1 MQFDLLKTEDIDKN
15 GLYLDFFQVYNWG
28 VFDSKVYTM
37 RCGKKATLLTGLN
50 GSGKTTLVDAFLS
63 LIVPPRQRFYN
74 QSAGAE
80 SKRERDEISYV
91 LGTYGNKRE
100 EEFTSG
106 TAKNL
111 RTKENCISILLG
123 CFVLGDDQRPITL
136 MQVRFFSGG
145 GALQKI
151 YSITHTRLSIEEI
164 QKAGIDFT
172 PQSNWKKRMT
182 EVFGT
187 KFYADNF
194 APYAEA
200 FSQLAGLRSDRA
212 LYLFSQTVG
221 LKGVGNLNDFIRT
234 YMFEGRDTE
243 RDFDD
248 LVKHYEELSQIYNE
262 IEKAQEQI
270 RLLQE
275 ILDAGKIFG
284 DCEQKNRTLKQF
296 KTILQ
301 LWYIQTVLNTITKR
315 IVVLQQEKLLADNKR
330 NMLEAEIK
338 QLEADMD
345 SLKAVIQKNSTAI
358 LIKEIEH
365 KIQFNELRLQTCRN
379 NVRDYEQCARV
390 LSLEIPQTEKKF
402 NENIKLLPELKKQLS
417 AERGLLYKSSL
428 ERNAQNQVNK
438 KEEQAI
444 IEELESLSKRTTNIP
459 AHNIGIR
466 DQICAHIGCSEK
478 ELVFAGELLQVAKEE
493 SRWEAAI
500 EKLLHN
506 FALCLLVPPHLYTKV
521 NTYAATHNLR
531 GRLVY
536 LKTDTKPQLK
546 KSFPEKNSLIAK
558 LEIQKKHELSDWLEA
573 YLYDTFDYICTDD
586 TEAFSRAAKALTS
599 TGLIKSKIRHEKDDR
614 PQQPGRQAFVLG
626 WDNIQKRQEL
636 SFSLKKLQNEIAKDD
651 TALEDS
657 QKKQDDITDQ
667 LTILAGLEK
676 VQFWDDLDVQKYSA
690 VLNASLEEKE
700 AILRGD
706 KELRQLENK
715 LQGLQIE
722 KQTKEEARTGYIETS
737 SKAEQQLTD
746 IRIKQERFTAQLHQY
761 ADRESEET
769 QRALA
774 VFAEHFSVQ
783 KTFEQPEVVDAERDR
798 IESALNKESE
808 QAETAVRNAER
819 KVREKMSAVK
829 NPKPDIKRKFPSWEA
844 DVRDFQ
850 AEVSG
855 LADFQAFY
863 DRVNRDDLPSCRKKF
878 KLIFNEHVKND
889 ITNFKTILDTGR
901 QQIIV
906 GIEELNKSLK
916 TIPYSKNP
924 PTYIKLENRKTTD
937 QSIKDF
943 QALLLAAL
951 PDSASIF
958 NRTSGSEFEEYKKIE
973 TLIAYLKEN
982 DPRRKKVL
990 DVRQWFNFAAI
1001 EYYLNDNTQKQYYED
1016 SASLSGGEKS
1026 KLTYTILASAIAFQ
1040 FGITG
1045 GEGCSLRLVIID
1057 EVFSKIDMDNS
1068 CYAMELFKEIGLQ
1081 MILVT
1086 PMDKINIVED
1096 YIASVHITEK
1106 HNDNTSRLL
1115 DITID
1120 RYQKEKERVTTS
1132 GIL

>member
-1 MQFDLLKTEDIDKN
+1 MQFDLLKTDDIDKN
-15 GLYLDFFQVYNWG
+15 GMYLDFFQVYNWG

-111 RTKENCISILLG
+111 RTKEKCISILLG
-123 CFVLGDDQRPITL
+123 CFVLGDDQGPVTL
-136 MQVRFFSGG
+136 MQVRSFSGG
-145 GALQKI
+145 GVLQKV
-151 YSITHTRLSIEEI
+151 YSITHKRLTIEEI

-172 PQSNWKKRMT
+172 PQTNWKKPMT
-182 EVFGT
+182 DIFGT
-187 KFYADNF
+187 KFYGDNF
-194 APYAEA
+194 SSYSEA

-262 IEKAQEQI
+262 IEKAEEQL

-275 ILDAGKIFG
+275 ILDAGKVFE
-284 DCEQKNRTLKQF
+284 DCEQKNSTLKQF
-296 KTILQ
+296 KMILP
-301 LWYIQTVLNTITKR
+301 LWYAKAILAAIEKR
-315 IVVLQQEKLLADNKR
+315 ILVLQQEKLYADNTTT
-330 NMLEAEIK
+330 MLEAEIK
-338 QLEADMD
+338 QLD
-345 SLKAVIQKNSTAI
+345 SDIDSVKAVIQNNSTAI
-358 LIKEIEH
+358 LIKEIEY
-365 KIQFNELRLQTCRN
+365 KIQSTESKLQSCRH
-379 NVRDYEQCARV
+379 NVHDYEQCAHV
-390 LSLEIPQTEKKF
+390 LLLEVPQTEKKF
-402 NENIKLLPELKKQLS
+402 NENIKRLPELKKQLNTEKDS
-417 AERGLLYKSSL
+417 LYASSL
-428 ERNAQNQVNK
+428 ERNAQNQANK

-444 IEELESLSKRTTNIP
+444 TEELESLSKRTTNIP
-459 AHNIGIR
+459 AHNIRIR
-466 DQICAHIGCSEK
+466 DQICANLDCSEK
-478 ELVFAGELLQVAKEE
+478 DLAFAGELLQVAKEE

-506 FALCLLVPPHLYTKV
+506 FALCLLVPPHLYAQV
-521 NTYAATHNLR
+521 NQYAATHNLR

-546 KSFPEKNSLIAK
+546 KNIPEKNSLIAK
-558 LEIQKKHELSDWLEA
+558 LEIQRKHELSDWLEA
-573 YLYDTFDYICTDD
+573 YLHDTFDYICTDD

-599 TGLIKSKIRHEKDDR
+599 TGLIKAKIRHEKDDR
-614 PQQPGRQAFVLG
+614 PQLAGRQAFVLG

-636 SFSLKKLQNEIAKDD
+636 SSRLKKLQSEIEKND
-651 TALEDS
+651 TALTDS
-657 QKKQDDITDQ
+657 KKKQDHIASQ
-667 LTILAGLEK
+667 LTFLSSLEK
-676 VQFWDDLDVQKYSA
+676 MQFWDELDVQKYTSL
-690 VLNASLEEKE
+690 LNALLEEKD

-706 KELRQLENK
+706 KELRQLEEK
-715 LQGLQIE
+715 LKQLKIE
-722 KQTKEEARTGYIETS
+722 KQTKEAARTDCIKAS
-737 SKAEQQLTD
+737 SKAEQQLAD
-746 IRIKQERFTAQLHQY
+746 IRAKQEHFSAQLQY
-761 ADRESEET
+761 YPERDEEDT
-769 QRALA
+769 QQKFA
-774 VFAEHFSVQ
+774 VFAEHCSVQ
-783 KTFEQPEVVDAERDR
+783 KKFEQPEAVDAERER
-798 IESALNKESE
+798 LESVLNKEND
-808 QAETAVRNAER
+808 QAEAAVRNAER
-819 KVREKMSAVK
+819 KVREKMAALK
-829 NPKPDIKRKFPSWEA
+829 NPKPDIKRRFPAWEA

-850 AEVSG
+850 AEASG
-855 LADFQAFY
+855 LADFQTFY
-863 DRVNRDDLPSCRKKF
+863 DRLKRDNLPSCRKKF
-878 KLIFNEHVKND
+878 KQVFNEHVKND
-889 ITNFKTILDTGR
+889 ITNFKTILDTGS
-901 QQIIV
+901 QQIIA
-906 GIEELNKSLK
+906 GIEELNRSLK

-937 QSIKDF
+937 QNIKDF

-958 NRTSGSEFEEYKKIE
+958 NRSANSEFEDYKKIE
-973 TLIAYLKEN
+973 TMIAYLKEN
-982 DPRRKKVL
+982 DLRRKKVL

-1045 GEGCSLRLVIID
+1045 RDGRSLRLVIID
-1057 EVFSKIDMDNS
+1057 EVFSKIDIDNS

-1106 HNDNTSRLL
+1106 QNDNTSRLL
-1115 DITID
+1115 NITID